1 MSTHTSKKQSQRTK
15 GNVRPSSSRQ
25 AAQLLSESGT
35 TQQGFIGFGTFSGEP
50 AYVPAADLDNL
61 GDMSLDA
68 ELRVLL
74 RKLSK
79 KDSITK
85 IKALQ
90 EFNLLIK
97 DKEEKDVKAV
107 LPYWPRI
114 YSKMVLD
121 VDYRVRETVQ
131 QSMNILAMRLH
142 RQLAPHLKKL
152 MAYWL
157 LSICDPYPTVATAAQ
172 QAFNSAFSTA
182 KQAQALSF
190 CQESILEYTTDN
202 LLNQRA
208 ETLSDPKLTSSEDMI
223 NKYNRILSSS
233 LLALCKLL
241 HALSSKPQSVCEEKI
256 IMLLESSKLWNLCK
270 SPVSSIRSSSF
281 LFLAAVCQVIPEIAN
296 NYLKKLSPC
305 ILLSVD
311 DSDVIACGSI
321 WEAVLSLVNMSEE
334 CWKHVSVPKGVWPKL
349 RTVLAEGCQGNAAV
363 IGPSILPLLS
373 KFPKEF
379 IGQPQQFYEQF
390 FSNMKTGIGK
400 ETVQLSPSECSAMVT
415 ALMECIHFMI
425 KVHPDTLHLTDTHLI
440 FMDQLVPIVQASLIE
455 EKATLSRSPLYSK
468 LGSFLQVLAESA
480 PPLHPDTSDSPSLAH
495 QCWKQV
501 TDVTHDCLNAI
512 TSDTQSEL
520 VIKTSHKTVS
530 TRLINLVQSLIYPTK
545 FQPRQEKTVS
555 VNFSDVVSHQWKAQS
570 TTSPKRDHTALN
582 TFQKEFASE
591 FILKSYGL
599 ISKELDITHVH
610 LFVNFM
616 KLYPTEEMVGR
627 LLLITAEPQLQLR
640 HETAT
645 ETFISSVLLKWLKQ
659 MQLESSQSHLEKC
672 GADLVSLLFVLLSS
686 LDDNQIFNFMDDIC
700 QEFTKSCLFK
710 ILLNEILVS
719 QRKIPALQEWLSR
732 PTLGKKL
739 LSLTSNVCSQALMSY
754 SATEI
759 TEAEDNWTILTLALS
774 SSSQSEPLLKTEY
787 VKDILHRIHQT
798 LRELGDSKDCDKVDH
813 SVLFVARVMSS
824 FFQGLQDCSWL
835 SSAEDLLLI
844 MFLFSLDNDLNIS
857 ELTRSEV
864 RSAWVTGLETLL
876 KQRSLQLIESIFFT
890 RIFQEI
896 MNVVVNKVN
905 SMQQL
910 NRVCEEV
917 KRFLQTACRQ
927 TDNDLIISH
936 MSTCLTKIDIF
947 ADHLMPPRQFQEYLM
962 LTGQLTAVFWDLEGQ
977 PNGSGCRFPGS
988 LLYTSL
994 FLAYMLEILQGWSS
1008 DKESDCKSLN
1018 WIQKDP
1024 QILELFYGLICSTAI
1039 CQHWLDT
1046 DQQVVKNTC
1055 IQKEISELNRIITKQ
1070 IEYLDKEQA
1079 EKLLDLFIQKSVDAS
1094 HWRALGL
1101 NLLLSHCST
1110 NELSES
1116 RIKCYFEE
1124 ESTESQMQ
1132 TFRVILKHCPDTVC
1146 WEMTKMLV
1154 NQLLPITKEQLLQTN
1169 RALRLLPLINM
1180 ALDEY
1185 EFHKD
1190 SQKQATFLE
1199 LLNSIS
1205 VWRDAENVFLFNCN
1219 IMSSPAH
1226 LVLLNSEAMH
1236 YLQLMWSL
1244 QTDLNENQRDFIM
1257 CSVASWI
1264 QSVYDSKDGISTSTA
1279 VQVFTVNIS
1288 KLLFQ
1293 VAQSYET
1300 NADLPGE
1307 AITEWNEFF
1316 SQTIYNLL
1324 LHIYVQL
1331 AGSLMSVDIT
1341 KSEEHL
1347 LAWLGE
1353 AVTCCPKD
1361 QLMSLQ
1367 LEPTGAESNPTC
1379 LLETILSHFCPMLL
1393 SKVYCIQVTAYHI
1406 LNKIVNDLHSLE
1418 SSTVSLTEDSC
1429 LMKLQ
1434 NLNTVDKEK
1443 NPAAEETPAKYHFE
1457 DDDEDGRQP
1466 NKILMETLM
1475 KSWKGIETHLD
1486 PNESIDKQFTP
1497 CHCTLG
1503 YLLTWKLQL
1512 HFLRTASSELR
1523 AHYLRYLDTL
1533 NLITV
1538 LLDDLFSLIPETLVT
1553 AYQCRKD
1560 ELSTVNIAFK
1570 KKLSCTSAPSA
1581 DKLLQN
1587 VACLMFE
1594 EALETIP
1601 AVVRQW
1607 WRKQD
1612 RAFASFIDNFTKLFI
1627 SPILCSKEIQ
1637 NILNLD
1643 MNLEN
1648 IVIRARSTSREIV
1661 AVYTM
1666 DDISIEMIIALP
1678 DNYPLG
1684 SINVRS
1690 EQRKG
1695 ISSSISKKWLLQLN
1709 LFLQHQNG
1717 SIMDGLRL
1725 WKRNIDKKFEGV
1737 EECTICYCVVHG
1749 TNFQLPKIQCKIC
1762 RKKFH
1767 SICLYKWFNESQNSS
1782 CPLCRNLF

>member
-1 MSTHTSKKQSQRTK
+1 M
-15 GNVRPSSSRQ
+15 
-25 AAQLLSESGT
+25 
-35 TQQGFIGFGTFSGEP
+35 
-50 AYVPAADLDNL
+50 PAADLDNV

-68 ELRVLL
+68 DLRVLL

-121 VDYRVRETVQ
+121 VDHRVRETVQ

-172 QAFNSAFSTA
+172 QAFNSAFSAA

-190 CQESILEYTTDN
+190 CQEAILDYTTDN
-202 LLNQRA
+202 LLNQKA

-223 NKYNRILSSS
+223 SKYNRILSSS

-241 HALSSKPQSVCEEKI
+241 RALSSKPQSVCEEKI
-256 IMLLESSKLWNLCK
+256 TMLLESSKIWNLCK
-270 SPVSSIRSSSF
+270 SPVNSVRSSSF
-281 LFLAAVCQVIPEIAN
+281 LFLAAVCQVVPDIAN

-305 ILLSVD
+305 ILLSLD
-311 DSDVIACGSI
+311 DSDVVACGSV

-349 RTVLAEGCQGNAAV
+349 RTVLAEGCHGNAAV

-400 ETVQLSPSECSAMVT
+400 DSVQLSPSECSAVVT
-415 ALMECIHFMI
+415 ALMECIHYMI
-425 KVHPDTLHLTDTHLI
+425 KVDTDILHPVGSHLL

-468 LGSFLQVLAESA
+468 LGYLLRVLAESA
-480 PPLHPDTSDSPSLAH
+480 PPSHSDTSDSPSLAH
-495 QCWKQV
+495 LCWKQV
-501 TDVTHDCLNAI
+501 TDLTLDCLNTI
-512 TSDTQSEL
+512 TSDTDSEL
-520 VIKTSHKTVS
+520 VIRTSHNTVS

-545 FQPRQEKTVS
+545 LQLRQEKSMS
-555 VNFSDVVSHQWKAQS
+555 VNFSEVVGPQWKTS
-570 TTSPKRDHTALN
+570 STSPKRDYTTLN
-582 TFQKEFASE
+582 TFQKKCASE
-591 FILKSYGL
+591 LILKSYGM
-599 ISKELDITHVH
+599 INKELDTTCVH
-610 LFVNFM
+610 LFVNFL
-616 KLYPTEEMVGR
+616 KLYPTEEMVS
-627 LLLITAEPQLQLR
+627 LLLINTAEPQLQLQ
-640 HETAT
+640 HQTAT
-645 ETFISSVLLKWLKQ
+645 ETFISSVILKWLKQ

-672 GADLVSLLFVLLSS
+672 GADLLSVLFVLLSS

-700 QEFTKSCLFK
+700 QEFNKSCLFK

-739 LSLTSNVCSQALMSY
+739 LSLTSSVCSQALLPY
-754 SATEI
+754 SATELS
-759 TEAEDNWTILTLALS
+759 EAEDNWTILTLALS

-787 VKDILHRIHQT
+787 IEDILHRIHQT
-798 LRELGDSKDCDKVDH
+798 LRELGESKDCDKVDH

-844 MFLFSLDNDLNIS
+844 MFLFSLDNDLKIS

-864 RSAWVTGLETLL
+864 RSAWVTGLQTLL
-876 KQRSLQLIESIFFT
+876 KQRSLQLIESSFFA

-896 MNVVVNKVN
+896 MSVVVNKVA

-910 NRVCEEV
+910 NRVCEEM
-917 KRFLQTACRQ
+917 KRFLQTACEQ
-927 TDNDLIISH
+927 TDNDIIINH
-936 MSTCLTKIDIF
+936 MSTCLTQVDIF
-947 ADHLMPPRQFQEYLM
+947 AEHLMPPRQFQEYLM
-962 LTGQLTAVFWDLEGQ
+962 LTGQLTAIFWDLEGQ
-977 PNGSGCRFPGS
+977 PDGTVCRFPES

-994 FLAYMLEILQGWSS
+994 FLAYMLEILQGWSL
-1008 DKESDCKSLN
+1008 DKESDCKTLN
-1018 WIQKDP
+1018 WVQKDP
-1024 QILELFYGLICSTAI
+1024 QILELFYGLICSMAI
-1039 CQHWLDT
+1039 CQNWLET
-1046 DQQVVKNTC
+1046 DQQVVKNVG
-1055 IQKEISELNRIITKQ
+1055 IQKEISELNGIIMKQ
-1070 IEYLDKEQA
+1070 IEYLEKEQA
-1079 EKLLDLFIQKSVDAS
+1079 EKVFDLFIEKSVEVS

-1101 NLLLSHCST
+1101 SLLLNHSST
-1110 NELSES
+1110 YELTES
-1116 RIKCYFEE
+1116 RIGCYFEE
-1124 ESTESQMQ
+1124 ESTERQVQ
-1132 TFRVILKHCPDTVC
+1132 TLRIILKHCPDAVC
-1146 WEMTKMLV
+1146 WEITKKLIS
-1154 NQLLPITKEQLLQTN
+1154 QLMSLTKEQLLETN
-1169 RALRLLPLINM
+1169 RALSLLPLINM

-1190 SQKQATFLE
+1190 SQKQPTFLE
-1199 LLNSIS
+1199 LLNTIS
-1205 VWRDAENVFLFNCN
+1205 SWRDTENIFLFNCN
-1219 IMSSPAH
+1219 VMASPVQ
-1226 LVLLNSEAMH
+1226 LVLLNVETMH
-1236 YLQLMWSL
+1236 YLQVMWSL
-1244 QTDLNENQRDFIM
+1244 HSDLNENQRDFIM
-1257 CSVASWI
+1257 CSIASWV
-1264 QSVYDSKDGISTSTA
+1264 QSVYESKDGISSSLA
-1279 VQVFTVNIS
+1279 VHIFTVNIS
-1288 KLLFQ
+1288 KLLSQ
-1293 VAQSYET
+1293 VAHTYET
-1300 NADLPGE
+1300 SADLPEE
-1307 AITEWNEFF
+1307 AISEWNEFF
-1316 SQTIYNLL
+1316 SQTVYNLL

-1331 AGSLMSVDIT
+1331 AESLMSSDV
-1341 KSEEHL
+1341 SRSQEHL
-1347 LAWLGE
+1347 LAWMGE

-1367 LEPTGAESNPTC
+1367 LESTGAESSPTC
-1379 LLETILSHFCPMLL
+1379 QIETILHHFCPMLL
-1393 SKVYCIQVTAYHI
+1393 SRVYCIQIAAYHI
-1406 LNKIVNDLHSLE
+1406 LNKIINDLHSLE
-1418 SSTVSLTEDSC
+1418 SSKVSTVSLTEDIC
-1429 LMKLQ
+1429 VKKLE
-1434 NLNTVDKEK
+1434 NLNTVDSEP
-1443 NPAAEETPAKYHFE
+1443 NLAAEATAVKYPHFE
-1457 DDDEDGRQP
+1457 DDDENGRQP
-1466 NKILMETLM
+1466 NEILMETLM

-1486 PNESIDKQFTP
+1486 PSESIDKQFAP
-1497 CHCTLG
+1497 SHCTLG

-1523 AHYLRYLDTL
+1523 ADYLRYLETL

-1538 LLDDLFSLIPETLVT
+1538 LLEDIFSLIPETLVS

-1560 ELSTVNIAFK
+1560 ELSTANIAFK
-1570 KKLSCTSAPSA
+1570 KKLSCTSAPSS

-1601 AVVRQW
+1601 ATVRQW

-1627 SPILCSKEIQ
+1627 SPVLCNKEIQ
-1637 NILNLD
+1637 NILSLD

-1648 IVIRARSTSREIV
+1648 IVIRARCTSREIV

-1666 DDISIEMIIALP
+1666 DDVSIEMVIALP

-1684 SINVRS
+1684 SISVRS

-1695 ISSSISKKWLLQLN
+1695 ISNSISKKWLLQLN

-1717 SIMDGLRL
+1717 NIMDGLRL

-1737 EECTICYCVVHG
+1737 EECTICCCVVHG

-1782 CPLCRNLF
+1782 CPLCRTLF